1 MKMYIN
7 AFGHYIPDGRVNNEY
22 FKQLNGLDDDWI
34 IQRTGIRTR
43 SKIGDNEDVMSMG
56 IKAVEVAMEGLA
68 YAIGDVDLIISA
80 GYTIT
85 DTVGTLAHRVQRE
98 FNIMN
103 AQVLAVTSACSSFV
117 NAIEIAEG
125 YFATCKSQKALIICS
140 EANSVYNDYSNPKSG
155 HLWGDGAVAVFV
167 SKEKTEEN
175 QPQVLDIITKGL
187 AYIGKGP
194 DGVCLHPNN
203 GGIAMNSGRDVFHY
217 ACLYMSSSMEELL
230 QRNGRRI
237 EEVSHFACHQA
248 NMRIVANI
256 AEHWHLPESKF
267 FNNIHELGNTGSASA
282 MLALSQ
288 NSDKIKG
295 GELVGLT
302 VFGGGYS
309 SGAMLIQF

>member
-1 MKMYIN
+1 MYIN
-7 AFGHYIPDGRVNNEY
+7 AFGHYIPEKRVNNE
-22 FKQLNGLDDDWI
+22 FFRQINGLEPDWI
-34 IQRTGIRTR
+34 IQRTGIYTR
-43 SKIGDNEDVMSMG
+43 SKVSENEDVLTMG
-56 IKAVEVAMEGLA
+56 INAVASAKEKLP
-68 YAIGDVDLIISA
+68 YPISDVDLIISA
-80 GYTIT
+80 GYTMT
-85 DTVGTLAHRVQRE
+85 DTVGTLAHRIQRE
-98 FNIMN
+98 FNIMD

-117 NAIEIAEG
+117 NAVEIAEG
-125 YFATCKSQKALIICS
+125 YFAAGKSRKALIICS

-155 HLWGDGAVAVFV
+155 HLWGDGAVAVFI
-167 SKEKTEEN
+167 SNESTNEN
-175 QPQVLDIITKGL
+175 EPKIVDIITKGL

-217 ACLYMSSSMEELL
+217 ACQYMSASMEELL
-230 QRNGRRI
+230 ERNGRKI
-237 EEVSHFACHQA
+237 EDVSHFACHQA
-248 NMRIVANI
+248 NMRIVSNI
-256 AEHWHLPESKF
+256 AEQWHLPESRF

-288 NSDKIKG
+288 NSDKIND